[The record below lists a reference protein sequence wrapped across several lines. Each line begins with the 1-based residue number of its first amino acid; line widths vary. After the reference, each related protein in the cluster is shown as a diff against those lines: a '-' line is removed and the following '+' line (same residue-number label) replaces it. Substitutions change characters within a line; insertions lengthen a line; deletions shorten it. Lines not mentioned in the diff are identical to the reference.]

1 VPAGFDYDLWL
12 GPAPWAPYSDLRV
25 SPYWMEISDY
35 GLGHIGGL
43 WGVHDIDIAQWAN
56 DADCTAPV
64 SVEGTGLFFDDIR
77 DTAYI
82 YDIEYKYANGVRC
95 VYMDLTTAKKR
106 VDQFKFGQMA
116 SCFMGTKGWVY
127 VSREGMRTHPE
138 WLMREVIGP
147 SEIKVIK
154 SDDHRRNFLNAV
166 RTGDLPI
173 SHIET
178 AARDETICQMGQ
190 AAMKLGRKLHWD
202 PVKEVFIDDADAN
215 RMLSR
220 AMRSPWRLDAPE
232 LGSAQG

>member
-1 VPAGFDYDLWL
+1 
-12 GPAPWAPYSDLRV
+12 
-25 SPYWMEISDY
+25 
-35 GLGHIGGL
+35 
-43 WGVHDIDIAQWAN
+43 
-56 DADCTAPV
+56 
-64 SVEGTGLFFDDIR
+64 VEGTGLFFDDIR